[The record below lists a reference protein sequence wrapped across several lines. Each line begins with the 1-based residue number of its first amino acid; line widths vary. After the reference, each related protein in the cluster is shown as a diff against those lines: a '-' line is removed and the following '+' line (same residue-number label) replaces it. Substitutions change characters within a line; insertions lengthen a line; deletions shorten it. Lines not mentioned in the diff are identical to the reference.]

1 MKREELFLQ
10 KVTELKETAKV
21 QGHVLSGEQVNEF
34 LEDNKLSQEQA
45 QFLYEYLKQNK
56 IGIDE
61 KVNPDEYLTQ
71 EDVSYLELYLE
82 ELKELPQVSEAQKLA
97 LSMAAMAGETNAK
110 KKLLEAYLP
119 YVTDIAKLYAG
130 QGIYLEDL
138 IGEGNVALASGIE
151 MLGALEKPEEV
162 PGMLGKLIMDAMEE
176 LINENNLEKKTDQKV
191 EQRVNKVADKARELA
206 KELRRKVTVEELIE
220 ETGMSEKE
228 IRDAIRISANRIEDI
243 EG

>member
-1 MKREELFLQ
+1 MSKPAVMWKIGGKMKREELFLQ

-34 LEDNKLSQEQA
+34 LEENKLSQEQA

-97 LSMAAMAGETNAK
+97 LSMVAMAGETNA
-110 KKLLEAYLP
+110 
-119 YVTDIAKLYAG
+119 
-130 QGIYLEDL
+130 
-138 IGEGNVALASGIE
+138 
-151 MLGALEKPEEV
+151 
-162 PGMLGKLIMDAMEE
+162 
-176 LINENNLEKKTDQKV
+176 
-191 EQRVNKVADKARELA
+191 
-206 KELRRKVTVEELIE
+206 
-220 ETGMSEKE
+220 
-228 IRDAIRISANRIEDI
+228 
-243 EG
+243 